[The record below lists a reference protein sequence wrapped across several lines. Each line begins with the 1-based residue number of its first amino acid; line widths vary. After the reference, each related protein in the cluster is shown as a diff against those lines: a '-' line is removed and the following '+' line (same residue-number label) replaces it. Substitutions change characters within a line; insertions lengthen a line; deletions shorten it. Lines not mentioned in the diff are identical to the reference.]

1 MDLNNN
7 LVKSWFQLCRAGVRS
22 IETLLQTSSESCGYC
37 GGSVLSNRF
46 NQEIQHLCARC
57 YGQVQWINNIQ
68 CEICGR
74 GERCDDCRRRLDAY
88 FVASRSSVRYS
99 EQIRPWLARF
109 KYRGDERL
117 KLMLTNML
125 ERTFLQH
132 YHHRTGALGINVDLL
147 TYVPISSERLAERG
161 FNQSQLLAEELGRR
175 VRVPVEPL
183 LIRTKHTGKQ
193 SYKSRAERLEDMKQA
208 FDIRLDTQK
217 RILTKSDF
225 RPITI
230 LMIDDVY
237 TTGSTLNQCAKVIST
252 HLPAKLYG
260 LTWAR

>member
-1 MDLNNN
+1 
-7 LVKSWFQLCRAGVRS
+7 
-22 IETLLQTSSESCGYC
+22 
-37 GGSVLSNRF
+37 
-46 NQEIQHLCARC
+46 
-57 YGQVQWINNIQ
+57 
-68 CEICGR
+68 
-74 GERCDDCRRRLDAY
+74 
-88 FVASRSSVRYS
+88 
-99 EQIRPWLARF
+99 
-109 KYRGDERL
+109 
-117 KLMLTNML
+117 ML

-132 YHHRTGALGINVDLL
+132 YHHRTGTLGVNVDLL